1 MTFFFYSFLSNDGK
15 IARRFGSFESLEELY
30 NKAEA
35 QGNSIYN
42 AVVLP
47 SWFEAI
53 YKIFVIGKAKLGE
66 ISEFVRNLS
75 TYISGGLS
83 IQDAIEDLNK
93 TSSRALKN
101 ASKIVMDALN
111 EGYSISEAFSKAA
124 IFPDMVISM
133 AKIGEKSGNI
143 DKTLADAADYL
154 DRIIEIKSSTK
165 RALIYPG
172 FSLVSILGAF
182 IFWTVFVLPKITS
195 LFVSERIALPL
206 ATRMLI
212 KISTVMQNYWWE
224 IIVFAVAFVM
234 IFPFLLKIERLRL
247 LFDKALWKMPII
259 GLIIRNSQ
267 TAFYFQYLSLLT
279 SSGVS
284 LTESLRTMEFA
295 VSNKFFL
302 KSIKNI
308 TVDLEGG
315 QSIAEA
321 TKNTT
326 VFEPLAV
333 RMISVAEKT
342 GNFDTNLNK
351 LAQIYYGKVEKM
363 VEVIGKL
370 IEPIILIFIGIL
382 FVFFVMALI
391 GPIYSMLGN
400 MTR

>member
-15 IARRFGSFESLEELY
+15 IVKRFGSFDSLEELY

-53 YKIFVIGKAKLGE
+53 YKIIVIGKAKLRE

-83 IQDAIEDLNK
+83 IQDAIEDLNE

-124 IFPDMVISM
+124 IFPDIVVSM

-182 IFWTVFVLPKITS
+182 IFWTIFVLPKITS

-206 ATRMLI
+206 ATRILI
-212 KISTVMQNYWWE
+212 KISTFMQSYWWE
-224 IIVFAVAFVM
+224 IIVFAVVFVM
-234 IFPFLLKIERLRL
+234 IFPFLLKIERVRL